1 MKSITTPESNAAQ
14 AIKATLSTPR
24 IETYE
29 AATPGDSTLSRALAL
44 YAWNAQV
51 SAALL
56 APLHICE
63 VSIRNAISEAIAAAH
78 GPQWPW
84 SAGFVRSLPN
94 PVVGYNARSDLLS
107 ARVNK
112 TTTGQVIADLKFVFW
127 QTMVTRRFD
136 ARLWA
141 HHLRTVLPHA
151 DGNNT
156 TAQIR
161 SMVYSE
167 LEQIRKLRNRIAHH
181 EPIFQRNLTI
191 DFQKIH
197 DLIAVRCPITAAWML
212 QNQGA
217 QALILKKPA

>member
-1 MKSITTPESNAAQ
+1 MKSTGTPDHDAAQ
-14 AIKATLSTPR
+14 SIKATLSTPR

-29 AATPGDSTLSRALAL
+29 AATPDDPTLSSALAL

-63 VSIRNAISEAIAAAH
+63 VSIRNAISEAIVAAH

-94 PVVGYNARSDLLS
+94 PLVGYSARSDLLS
-107 ARVNK
+107 SRVNK

-127 QTMVTRRFD
+127 QTMFTSRFD
-136 ARLWA
+136 ARLWT
-141 HHLRTVLPHA
+141 HHLRQALPYA
-151 DGNNT
+151 DAKKT
-156 TAQIR
+156 TAQTR
-161 SMVYSE
+161 ALVYSE

-181 EPIFQRNLTI
+181 EPIFQRNLAT

-197 DLIAVRCPITAAWML
+197 DLIAARCPITAAWML

-217 QALILKKPA
+217 QALILNKPA

>member
-1 MKSITTPESNAAQ
+1 MKSTATPDNDAAQ

-24 IETYE
+24 IETYK
-29 AATPGDSTLSRALAL
+29 AATLGDPTLSSALVL

-63 VSIRNAISEAIAAAH
+63 VSIRNAISDAIAAAH

-107 ARVNK
+107 SRINK

-127 QTMVTRRFD
+127 QTMFTSRFD
-136 ARLWA
+136 ARLWT
-141 HHLRTVLPHA
+141 HHLRKVLPYA
-151 DGNNT
+151 DDTKT

-161 SMVYSE
+161 ALVYSE

-181 EPIFQRNLTI
+181 EPIFQRNLAT

-217 QALILKKPA
+217 QALILNKPA

>member
-1 MKSITTPESNAAQ
+1 MKSNGTPDNAAAQ

-29 AATPGDSTLSRALAL
+29 AATPDDPTLSSALAL

-63 VSIRNAISEAIAAAH
+63 VSIRNAISEAIVAAH
-78 GPQWPW
+78 GSQWPW

-94 PVVGYNARSDLLS
+94 PLVGYSARSDLLS
-107 ARVNK
+107 SRVNK

-127 QTMVTRRFD
+127 QTMFTSRFD
-136 ARLWA
+136 GRLWV

-151 DGNNT
+151 DNNKT

-181 EPIFQRNLTI
+181 EPIFQRNLAT

-217 QALILKKPA
+217 QALILNKPA

>member
-1 MKSITTPESNAAQ
+1 VKSTATPDNDPAQ

-29 AATPGDSTLSRALAL
+29 AATPDDPTLSSALAL

-63 VSIRNAISEAIAAAH
+63 VSIRNAISEAIVAAH

-94 PVVGYNARSDLLS
+94 PLVGYSARSDLLS
-107 ARVNK
+107 SRVNK

-127 QTMVTRRFD
+127 QTMFTSRFD
-136 ARLWA
+136 ARLWT

-151 DGNNT
+151 DEHKT

-181 EPIFQRNLTI
+181 EPIFQRNLAT

-197 DLIAVRCPITAAWML
+197 DLIATRCPITAAWML

-217 QALILKKPA
+217 QALILNKPV

>member
-1 MKSITTPESNAAQ
+1 MKSTATPDNDAAQ

-24 IETYE
+24 IETYK
-29 AATPGDSTLSRALAL
+29 AATAGDPTLSSALVL

-63 VSIRNAISEAIAAAH
+63 VSIRNAISDAIAAAH

-107 ARVNK
+107 SRINI

-127 QTMVTRRFD
+127 QTMFTSRFD
-136 ARLWA
+136 ARLWT
-141 HHLRTVLPHA
+141 HHLRKVLPYA
-151 DGNNT
+151 DDTKT

-161 SMVYSE
+161 ALVYSE

-181 EPIFQRNLTI
+181 EPIFQRNLAT

-197 DLIAVRCPITAAWML
+197 DLIAARCPITAAWML

-217 QALILKKPA
+217 QALISNKPA

>member
-1 MKSITTPESNAAQ
+1 MKSTGTPDHDAAQ

-29 AATPGDSTLSRALAL
+29 AATPDDPTLSSALAL

-63 VSIRNAISEAIAAAH
+63 VSIRNAISEAIVAAH

-94 PVVGYNARSDLLS
+94 PLVGYSARSDLLS
-107 ARVNK
+107 SRVNK

-127 QTMVTRRFD
+127 QTMFTSRFD
-136 ARLWA
+136 ARLWT
-141 HHLRTVLPHA
+141 HHLRQALPYA
-151 DGNNT
+151 DAKKT
-156 TAQIR
+156 TAQTR
-161 SMVYSE
+161 ALVYSE

-181 EPIFQRNLTI
+181 EPIFQRNLAT

-197 DLIAVRCPITAAWML
+197 DLIAARCPITAAWML

-217 QALILKKPA
+217 QALILNKPA

>member
-1 MKSITTPESNAAQ
+1 MKSTGTPDHDAAQ

-29 AATPGDSTLSRALAL
+29 AATPDDPTLSSALAL

-63 VSIRNAISEAIAAAH
+63 VSIRNAISEAIVAAH

-94 PVVGYNARSDLLS
+94 PLVGYSARSDLLS
-107 ARVNK
+107 SRVNK

-127 QTMVTRRFD
+127 QTMFTSRFD
-136 ARLWA
+136 ARLWT
-141 HHLRTVLPHA
+141 HHLRQVLPYA
-151 DGNNT
+151 DAKKT
-156 TAQIR
+156 TAQTR
-161 SMVYSE
+161 ALVYSE

-181 EPIFQRNLTI
+181 EPIFQRNLAT

-197 DLIAVRCPITAAWML
+197 DLIAARCPITAAWML

-217 QALILKKPA
+217 QALILNKPA

>member
-1 MKSITTPESNAAQ
+1 M
-14 AIKATLSTPR
+14 
-24 IETYE
+24 
-29 AATPGDSTLSRALAL
+29 

-63 VSIRNAISEAIAAAH
+63 VSIRNAISDAIAAAH

-107 ARVNK
+107 SRINK

-127 QTMVTRRFD
+127 QTMFTSRFD
-136 ARLWA
+136 ARLWT
-141 HHLRTVLPHA
+141 HHLRKVMPYA
-151 DGNNT
+151 DDTKT

-181 EPIFQRNLTI
+181 EPIFQRNLAT

-197 DLIAVRCPITAAWML
+197 GLIAVRCPITAAWML

-217 QALILKKPA
+217 QALISNKPV